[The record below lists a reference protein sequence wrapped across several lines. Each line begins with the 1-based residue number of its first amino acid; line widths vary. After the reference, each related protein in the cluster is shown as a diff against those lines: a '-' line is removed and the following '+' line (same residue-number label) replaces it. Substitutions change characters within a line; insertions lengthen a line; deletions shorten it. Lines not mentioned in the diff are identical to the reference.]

1 MGVVHGHDPWSQCPA
16 CQQLWLEGEQWLW
29 QMLPL
34 LPFQVWMPNSSL
46 LVGEEGKKAHAT
58 TAIWQ
63 VREQGPAGPPG
74 LYALPSLNDF
84 QDINTFSSLDGL
96 KRQKERRCTAHSSHL
111 CSSLGRG
118 GAGQGSPHVY
128 FPLPPWK
135 ARCQALCGMIWLLS
149 FQAPVAS
156 WESTWGDEGRGW
168 DHCSCPRDFEEAQL
182 LREGP
187 TSSGHPV
194 VQALPCCCWV

>member
-63 VREQGPAGPPG
+63 VREQGPAGPPR

-118 GAGQGSPHVY
+118 EQDKEVPMYISLCPHGKPGARLFVAWSGCCPFRHLLLHGRALGVMKEGAGITAHAQEILKRH
-128 FPLPPWK
+128 
-135 ARCQALCGMIWLLS
+135 S
-149 FQAPVAS
+149 F
-156 WESTWGDEGRGW
+156 
-168 DHCSCPRDFEEAQL
+168 
-182 LREGP
+182 
-187 TSSGHPV
+187 
-194 VQALPCCCWV
+194 